1 VSAAVAKWRIQNGQP
16 LGVATDRLHCMCPII
31 RCWMITANDL
41 PWWESS
47 KIRTDTLLPFSEKL
61 ADTKGSDGLTRKRMW
76 LVMDAIWRQFTPIV
90 LRYYEKDSMAQKLED
105 LPEVT
110 TDSLRQ
116 LKAILIDIHNS
127 LLDANMRHLID
138 FNPDVMLIH
147 TMPNNLADAQYRLFR
162 LVHHRSFELGLMRT
176 DVREKWINVARQMI
190 EMTSDDALP

>member
-1 VSAAVAKWRIQNGQP
+1 
-16 LGVATDRLHCMCPII
+16 
-31 RCWMITANDL
+31 
-41 PWWESS
+41 
-47 KIRTDTLLPFSEKL
+47 
-61 ADTKGSDGLTRKRMW
+61 
-76 LVMDAIWRQFTPIV
+76 MDAIWRQFTPIV

-116 LKAILIDIHNS
+116 LKAILI
-127 LLDANMRHLID
+127 DANMRHLID